1 MIDDEEARMQADV
14 TSALEG
20 VMANSGLMLGKWI
33 VCAEVYQP
41 DGERVLWTI
50 QPSDLTDW
58 DRLGLLAY
66 ASLPDRP

>member
-14 TSALEG
+14 TSAPEG

-41 DGERVLWTI
+41 DAERALWII
-50 QPSDLTDW
+50 QPADLTDW